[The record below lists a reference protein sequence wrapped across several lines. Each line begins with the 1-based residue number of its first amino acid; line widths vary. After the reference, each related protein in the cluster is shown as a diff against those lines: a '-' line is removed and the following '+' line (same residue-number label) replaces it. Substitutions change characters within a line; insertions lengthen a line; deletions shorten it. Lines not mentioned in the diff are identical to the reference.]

1 MELDSIAFFR
11 CLSPGPHVGDG
22 DGGSG
27 VDGLYMSHLTTL
39 PRVSDLK
46 WHSDCHVSDIT
57 REVRCLVDWT
67 HLPWGLGTTGK
78 IFFINLGNTL
88 YRENTFAFHLD
99 KDVPK
104 MLSDNHSQ
112 V

>member
-67 HLPWGLGTTGK
+67 HLPWGLGGNWK
-78 IFFINLGNTL
+78 NIFYKPWQHVVQRKHICISLRQGC
-88 YRENTFAFHLD
+88 
-99 KDVPK
+99 
-104 MLSDNHSQ
+104 S
-112 V
+112 